1 MMDWYKYVET
11 GDVTHYCKGVEKKE
25 EVVERY
31 KEGIQGNIKP
41 KGTNNE
47 GTMWFNPAP
56 EYKDDE
62 GNVCGVKCTACGST
76 ASDDTSFIKMG
87 VRL

>member
-1 MMDWYKYVET
+1 MDWYKYADT

-25 EVVERY
+25 EIVERY
-31 KEGIQGNIKP
+31 KEGIQGNTKP

-47 GTMWFNPAP
+47 GTMWFNPSPVLEDGEDAGR
-56 EYKDDE
+56 Y
-62 GNVCGVKCTACGST
+62 KCTACGTVSPE
-76 ASDDTSFIKMG
+76 SEDFVMMG

>member
-1 MMDWYKYVET
+1 MEWYQLVET
-11 GDVTHYCKGVEKKE
+11 GEVTHYCKGVEKKE

-47 GTMWFNPAP
+47 LTLWFNPATL
-56 EYKDDE
+56 EE
-62 GNVCGVKCTACGST
+62 GESEEAGNYRCNACGLYSPK
-76 ASDDTSFIKMG
+76 DVEFVKMG
-87 VRL
+87 DV